1 MAINTPIQG
10 TAADL
15 IKVAMIN
22 ISKLLAKRHLSAVM
36 IMQVHD
42 ELVFEVPLAER
53 KEVMALVK
61 KEMEEVIKL
70 KVPLKVDIA
79 SGRNWDE
86 AHG

>member
-1 MAINTPIQG
+1 
-10 TAADL
+10 
-15 IKVAMIN
+15 MIN
-22 ISKLLAKRHLSAVM
+22 ISKLLAKRHLSAAM

>member
-1 MAINTPIQG
+1 
-10 TAADL
+10 
-15 IKVAMIN
+15 MIN
-22 ISKLLAKRHLSAVM
+22 IPNLLAKRRLRAHM

-42 ELVFEVPLAER
+42 ELVFECHH
-53 KEVMALVK
+53 KETQEVTALVK
-61 KEMEEVIKL
+61 NEMEDVIRL

>member
-1 MAINTPIQG
+1 
-10 TAADL
+10 
-15 IKVAMIN
+15 
-22 ISKLLAKRHLSAVM
+22 
-36 IMQVHD
+36 MQVHD